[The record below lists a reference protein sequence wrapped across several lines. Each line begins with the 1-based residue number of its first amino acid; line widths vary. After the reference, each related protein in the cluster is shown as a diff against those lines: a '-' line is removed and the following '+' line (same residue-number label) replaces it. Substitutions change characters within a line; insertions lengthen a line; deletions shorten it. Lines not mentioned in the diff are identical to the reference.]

1 MNFEDALNIVSAA
14 LVSIGG
20 GSILI
25 LGLSSFLGKV
35 WAQRILGAER
45 AKYELELEKYRD
57 ELSKLSFEHQFK
69 FQRLHERRVDVIS
82 QTYSLLR
89 TAYNAVQHLAFE
101 PDDQLDKNVEIAKK
115 AVVDLYAYFLHNRIY
130 INYEVARKITSF
142 QVELESTIGEL
153 EYHGYAYSHEDK
165 FNRVQG
171 KLSEALTDLELEFR
185 GLLGESV
192 SAEEL

>member
-1 MNFEDALNIVSAA
+1 MNFVDALNIVSAA

-35 WAQRILGAER
+35 WAQRILGSER

-89 TAYNAVQHLAFE
+89 TAYNAVQHLAF
-101 PDDQLDKNVEIAKK
+101 
-115 AVVDLYAYFLHNRIY
+115 
-130 INYEVARKITSF
+130 
-142 QVELESTIGEL
+142 
-153 EYHGYAYSHEDK
+153 
-165 FNRVQG
+165 
-171 KLSEALTDLELEFR
+171 
-185 GLLGESV
+185 
-192 SAEEL
+192 